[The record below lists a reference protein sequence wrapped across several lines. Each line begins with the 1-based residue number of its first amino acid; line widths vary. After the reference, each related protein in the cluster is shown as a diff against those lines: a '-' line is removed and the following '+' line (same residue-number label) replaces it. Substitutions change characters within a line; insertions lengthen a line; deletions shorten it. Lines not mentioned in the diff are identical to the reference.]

1 MLEVNKNRVF
11 QVGII
16 GLMVFVLVFPG
27 VKISAQG
34 VADLTNQIE
43 SKKDE
48 VNDIKK
54 QMAVYEKNIANKQA
68 EAMSLYNQIDIL
80 ENQIAKTKLDIS
92 ATQKEIEQ
100 IKLENREV
108 ELKIIT
114 IEDKIS
120 GQKNNLATIIQEIHQ
135 ADKENPLKIFLSN
148 NSMSDFFNQTEYIK
162 DLQNGLQDSLGTI
175 KQEKKELVTKKEQI
189 EKQEEQLAILKEEL
203 EVKIVE
209 QQGETIYKDTL
220 LVQTKESE
228 AKYQQLY
235 TQAKQEHQS
244 ISSEIYSLEQAYR
257 EKLKQKKAQNQPVLT
272 DSALSWPV
280 PQRRITSTFHD
291 PDYPFRYLFEHPAID
306 VASSQGTKIT
316 APAEGYVLK
325 AKDNGMGY
333 SYISLIHA
341 DGISTVFGHVSKIY
355 VKNDEYV
362 SKGEVIGLT
371 GGMPGTP
378 GAGRLCTGPH
388 LHFEVRLNG
397 IPVNPLN
404 YLP

>member
-1 MLEVNKNRVF
+1 MLKIIKNKYKIVTLCLLIFVLAWPSNLLAQDVSSLDSQIENKKNEVN
-11 QVGII
+11 
-16 GLMVFVLVFPG
+16 
-27 VKISAQG
+27 
-34 VADLTNQIE
+34 E
-43 SKKDE
+43 
-48 VNDIKK
+48 IKK
-54 QMAVYEKNIANKQA
+54 QMAVYEKSIRVKQE

-80 ENQIAKTKLDIS
+80 ENQIAKTKLDIM
-92 ATQKEIEQ
+92 ATEKEIEQ

-114 IEDKIS
+114 IEDKITS
-120 GQKNNLATIIQEIHQ
+120 QKDNLSSIIQEIHQ
-135 ADKENPLKIFLSN
+135 ADKESPLKIFLSN

-162 DLQNGLQDSLGTI
+162 DLQNNLQDSIGTI
-175 KQEKKELVTKKEQI
+175 KQERKELVLKKGELEQ
-189 EKQEEQLAILKEEL
+189 QELQVAKLKEDL
-203 EVKIVE
+203 EQKQVE
-209 QQGETIYKDTL
+209 QQGETQYKDIL
-220 LVQTKESE
+220 LTKTKESE

-235 TQAKQEHQS
+235 TQAKQEQQS

-257 EKLKQKKAQNQPVLT
+257 KKLENKKKQNQPELT
-272 DSALSWPV
+272 DSTLGWPV

-306 VASSQGTKIT
+306 IATPQGTNIT
-316 APAEGYVLK
+316 APAEGYILK

-333 SYISLIHA
+333 SYISIIHA
-341 DGISTVFGHVSKIY
+341 DGLSTVFGHVSKIY